1 MRLPSVVLMVLAV
14 VFKNLGVDNGRIV
27 FWSSLIM
34 WSWTIK
40 VRWSPCREIYLTKE
54 FFVVA
59 TQLLSGVLLG
69 AAAFLP
75 GSLPAGYYIARRG
88 LRRTLFVRCGI
99 FNIPFAVHTLLV

>member
-14 VFKNLGVDNGRIV
+14 VFKDLGVDNGRIV

-59 TQLLSGVLLG
+59 TQLLSGVLFG
-69 AAAFLP
+69 TAAFLL
-75 GSLPAGYYIARRG
+75 GSRPAGYYIVCRKFRC
-88 LRRTLFVRCGI
+88 TLFVLCGI